1 MTQQQWQSAF
11 GGPGASFDARVEQT
25 LKRLEEENKMKQYS
39 VRAAL
44 IALALILAMTGV
56 VYAVSTHWM
65 IGDYVG
71 GRGAGN
77 LPQDFDSGYEESFS
91 LELGGVR
98 FRIRDAYVNGN
109 TLMAVTEV
117 SRADGKPAIFMG
129 PGTNEEDPIDDFDQI
144 LSWELRDGRSI
155 RQYANTYHLPVY
167 DVDVWFS
174 QPGKMNEGSGD
185 FWAEDEFR
193 LGVFFS
199 QVEGIESENGFAE
212 LDWMLYL
219 GDEAGERT
227 QQNVRVKLP
236 VEASTDWEVPLG
248 LPVEGLPLTL
258 DKLYLRQSRIDLQAD
273 IQYTVY
279 PDQLTEEQ
287 KQTLSEEFVEGF
299 SLYGNVSFALFDPT
313 TDEKLPEGSRVSGST
328 DWLNEERTVCLR
340 QVDSVYAGFQGDT
353 LRIKV
358 YDPWKDQYVGSIDVK
373 IR

>member
-144 LSWELRDGRSI
+144 LSWELRDGRS
-155 RQYANTYHLPVY
+155 AAALV
-167 DVDVWFS
+167 
-174 QPGKMNEGSGD
+174 
-185 FWAEDEFR
+185 
-193 LGVFFS
+193 
-199 QVEGIESENGFAE
+199 
-212 LDWMLYL
+212 
-219 GDEAGERT
+219 DEAPDGESRSRRT
-227 QQNVRVKLP
+227 RLLLSP
-236 VEASTDWEVPLG
+236 PAESTDELIAMAQECVTSIRRNGYKKKMKEIEAQMANSSGEEQMRL
-248 LPVEGLPLTL
+248 LAE
-258 DKLYLRQSRIDLQAD
+258 YQA
-273 IQYTVY
+273 
-279 PDQLTEEQ
+279 LTETLQ
-287 KQTLSEEFVEGF
+287 KM
-299 SLYGNVSFALFDPT
+299 
-313 TDEKLPEGSRVSGST
+313 
-328 DWLNEERTVCLR
+328 
-340 QVDSVYAGFQGDT
+340 
-353 LRIKV
+353 
-358 YDPWKDQYVGSIDVK
+358 
-373 IR
+373 